1 MSNERALSE
10 NDLVSSLSQMAEN
23 TTAAELVRRQGQG
36 KKVKVLSERKLMDWI
51 LLLLNQHLASKE
63 DSFSDQ
69 EKEELLR
76 KTQEELARRI
86 KREQSAEAE
95 RSRIQAE
102 LQEVMAQISA
112 TQGDKGELD
121 DALKSL
127 KSRLEE
133 VENVNSDLQQDA
145 YDLQDQLQEKLNL
158 LSSTIAEKDRLRD
171 AVRNQMLRS
180 NALVEGVLGLDA
192 TYYAGRHQDEN
203 PVADDASGDEGFYHD
218 FDVGALI
225 IKTLSQD
232 LEKLR
237 TITGKLGD
245 GSGDQRSLEQD
256 LDLLTQV
263 KAGSLHA
270 MDVAAPVSGLI
281 EALAG
286 TRLEA
291 ESLDEEIA
299 HATGGQPQQISEL
312 PDADGDPAEV
322 IAGATAV
329 VRELASELA
338 RNRQRIAALKNLTD
352 EADSARGEAENELE
366 DLRNEH
372 RQLLNA
378 LAAKAPADVAAFF
391 SDENVDLDV
400 RIAAVQQLATVPT
413 SELEALHTE
422 LAEARGEVHQRDA
435 SLAAKQVEMDQALAN
450 QRRTLE
456 KAAVTHQRAVARSVV
471 EAARGDDKL
480 ADNAADLDIGLDAD
494 EQPDDDYG
502 DQVAQAVSELTRR
515 KTELEQELVTARA
528 SAEVAHS
535 HVADV
540 EHTVKA
546 QRFET
551 ERFKREHI
559 EQVAAVAAASTEAA
573 TAMARAEALRRELD
587 EALKRV
593 RVAHEEASAAKSAAD
608 VARRHAG
615 EIEQSAKTQ
624 RVEAERIKRENV
636 DHIAAI
642 AAAGTETATAKS
654 RAETLRRE
662 LDETQKRVRA
672 AQEEADAAK
681 AAAEVARR
689 HAGEIEQSAKTQRVE
704 AERVKRENV
713 EHIAAIAAAGTE
725 TATALARV
733 EHMRR
738 ELDQALTRTRHAQ
751 EEADVERAAAETA
764 HKLISEV
771 EQAAEA
777 QRVETER
784 LKRDNLANAAAT
796 AAASTEAATATAR
809 VEHMR
814 REMDQALTQVRIA
827 QEDADTAK
835 ASAHDAAAKARA
847 FEVKHADRLRTDRVL
862 AGELLQVAK
871 SDDAL
876 RGVSTHLMAALDD
889 SAEDQLQQQLTKTVT
904 ALAKRQQMLAT
915 DNSRLVRD
923 GERLQ
928 VETGEA
934 KRVLTETQRSIAR
947 TIIDAGKDDAEL
959 QESISQVEGVLE
971 RVRPGEPMPSD
982 LLQTLN
988 DAVNQLAKR
997 KQVLQT
1003 ERDEMAMHGKE
1014 IITALSATRDQREA
1028 ELRDLRLAHDDT
1040 SDRLATIESRTVAAE
1055 SANRH
1060 LAEALSKAALT
1071 LTLPAD
1077 AEDAR
1082 IDLELALSQLPDEGE
1097 EGIDVPAD
1105 VAPQIAAHGARVAA
1119 ALAARNQ
1126 HSSEA
1131 LSRAENENK
1140 RLLQEL
1146 AERSAATGR
1155 FSNELSGLR
1164 KEIADARALHTA
1176 TETHAANLRADLERT
1191 QHEAAIA
1198 AKAMAAARAEMDH
1211 ASERHLAQVDELSLA
1226 RAEAEGLKVR
1236 IANLDR
1242 HLNHSQAEIA
1252 EFNARGG
1259 ASVDGLREDLQASRK
1274 ELALERESN
1283 KVRESELLELRE
1295 KSESAEARLKRL
1307 REEFGKRLEERDLVI
1322 QDKDRQ
1328 LDNIADRRSD
1338 LTGLEAQVL
1347 TLTQQLAQSHTKINE
1362 LEALTGIAAGATGRH
1377 TNVGAEL
1384 KRTQADRDLLREQK
1398 RSLEADLAESA
1409 SRVDELNAQ
1418 SEQLRK
1424 EMLAIREQVEK
1435 TLHDER
1441 SKSTTLRD
1449 ENGRLK
1455 ADNVGLQQRIRKLS
1469 GN

>member
-95 RSRIQAE
+95 RSRIQSE

-112 TQGDKGELD
+112 KQGDKGELD

-127 KSRLEE
+127 KARLEE

-158 LSSTIAEKDRLRD
+158 LSSTIGEKDRLRD

-192 TYYAGRHQDEN
+192 TYYAGRHQEEN
-203 PVADDASGDEGFYHD
+203 PVDDQASDDEGFYHD

-225 IKTLSQD
+225 IQTLSHD

-286 TRLEA
+286 TRIEA
-291 ESLDEEIA
+291 ESLDAEIA
-299 HATGGQPQQISEL
+299 HATGGQPQPISEL
-312 PDADGDPAEV
+312 PDADGDPAQV
-322 IAGATAV
+322 IAGATSV

-366 DLRNEH
+366 TLRNEH
-372 RQLLNA
+372 RQLLDA
-378 LAAKAPADVAAFF
+378 LAAKAPTDVAALFT
-391 SDENVDLDV
+391 DEQVDIDV
-400 RIAAVQQLATVPT
+400 RIAAVSQLATAST
-413 SELEALHTE
+413 AELDDLRAELDQARAAL
-422 LAEARGEVHQRDA
+422 RQGDA
-435 SLAAKQVEMDQALAN
+435 ALAAKTTEMEQALIH
-450 QRRTLE
+450 QRRSLE
-456 KAAVTHQRAVARSVV
+456 VEATNHQRAVARSVV
-471 EAARGDDKL
+471 EAAQGDERL
-480 ADNAADLDIGLDAD
+480 ADTAADLALGLDAD
-494 EQPDDDYG
+494 EQPDADYG
-502 DQVAQAVSELTRR
+502 QQVAQAVAELTRR
-515 KTELEQELVTARA
+515 KTELERELVSVRA
-528 SAEVAHS
+528 ASDAAQN
-535 HVADV
+535 HVGDV
-540 EHTVKA
+540 EKA
-546 QRFET
+546 AEEQRFET
-551 ERFKREHI
+551 QRLKRENI
-559 EQVAAVAAASTEAA
+559 DQIAAVAAASTEAA
-573 TAMARAEALRRELD
+573 TAMAR
-587 EALKRV
+587 
-593 RVAHEEASAAKSAAD
+593 
-608 VARRHAG
+608 
-615 EIEQSAKTQ
+615 
-624 RVEAERIKRENV
+624 
-636 DHIAAI
+636 
-642 AAAGTETATAKS
+642 
-654 RAETLRRE
+654 
-662 LDETQKRVRA
+662 
-672 AQEEADAAK
+672 
-681 AAAEVARR
+681 
-689 HAGEIEQSAKTQRVE
+689 
-704 AERVKRENV
+704 
-713 EHIAAIAAAGTE
+713 
-725 TATALARV
+725 V

-738 ELDQALTRTRHAQ
+738 ELDQALTQVRISH
-751 EEADVERAAAETA
+751 EEADDA
-764 HKLISEV
+764 K
-771 EQAAEA
+771 AEA
-777 QRVETER
+777 
-784 LKRDNLANAAAT
+784 K
-796 AAASTEAATATAR
+796 
-809 VEHMR
+809 
-814 REMDQALTQVRIA
+814 
-827 QEDADTAK
+827 
-835 ASAHDAAAKARA
+835 DAAAKTRA
-847 FEVKHADRLRTDRVL
+847 LELKHADRIRTDRVL

-871 SDDAL
+871 RDDLLAD
-876 RGVSTHLMAALDD
+876 VSTDLSGALDD
-889 SAEDQLQQQLTKTVT
+889 QADGLLQQQLTKTVS
-904 ALAKRQQMLAT
+904 ALAQRQQSLVT
-915 DNSRLVRD
+915 DNTRLGRD
-923 GERLQ
+923 SERMRIE
-928 VETGEA
+928 VGDA
-934 KRVLTETQRSIAR
+934 KRGLADTQRTIALAL
-947 TIIDAGKDDAEL
+947 IQAGKDDADL
-959 QESISQVEGVLE
+959 QESVGQLEWALE
-971 RVRPGEPMPSD
+971 RMRPGEPMPSD
-982 LLQTLN
+982 LLQILN
-988 DAVNQLAKR
+988 DALSNLAHR
-997 KQVLQT
+997 KQTLQT

-1028 ELRDLRLAHDDT
+1028 ELRDLRGAYEDT

-1055 SANRH
+1055 SANRQ

-1131 LSRAENENK
+1131 LVRAETENK
-1140 RLLQEL
+1140 RLLHDL
-1146 AERSAATGR
+1146 AERAAATGR

-1164 KEIADARALHTA
+1164 KEVTDVRALHTA
-1176 TETHAANLRADLERT
+1176 TETQAASLRADLERT
-1191 QHEAAIA
+1191 QLEAAVA
-1198 AKAMAAARAEMDH
+1198 AKALAQAQTELDH
-1211 ASERHLAQVDELSLA
+1211 ASERHLAQADELSLA
-1226 RAEAEGLKVR
+1226 RAEADGLKVR

-1242 HLNHSQAEIA
+1242 QLNHSQAEIA

-1259 ASVDGLREDLQASRK
+1259 ASADGLREDLQASRK

-1322 QDKDRQ
+1322 QNKDRQ
-1328 LDNIADRRSD
+1328 LDDLADRRSD
-1338 LTGLEAQVL
+1338 LTGLEAQVQ
-1347 TLTQQLAQSHTKINE
+1347 TLTQQLAQSHAKINE
-1362 LEALTGIAAGATGRH
+1362 LEAQTGIAAGATGRH

-1398 RSLEADLAESA
+1398 RSLEADLAEST

-1424 EMLAIREQVEK
+1424 EMLAIRDQVEK

-1441 SKSTTLRD
+1441 SKSMTLRD

-1455 ADNVGLQQRIRKLS
+1455 ADNAGLQQRIRKLS